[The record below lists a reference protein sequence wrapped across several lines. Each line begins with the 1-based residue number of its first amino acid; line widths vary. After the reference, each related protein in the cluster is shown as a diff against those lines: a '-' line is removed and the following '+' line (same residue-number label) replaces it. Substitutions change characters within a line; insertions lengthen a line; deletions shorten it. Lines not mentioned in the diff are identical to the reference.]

1 MKIAIHQKSFLP
13 YPGWFAKVQH
23 SDVFLDLGGYQFSPN
38 EMYHR
43 TFMATDKYLTIPV
56 VKEKD
61 TAINDIKVRVD
72 DLPKFA
78 DQILTYLRSY
88 KGSERYKEVCKIFN
102 DPIQNL
108 KDKKFTTLSEVIDAF
123 NKPVLVYL
131 GLDSRIDSCVNFNSN
146 LSKTELLADLLKQKA
161 QQGTYVS
168 GGGARVYLDTN
179 LLESNGFKTEFQ
191 SRVNQDSWGCSIVHY
206 LFTYDKDE
214 ILIKLKEDFSFE

>member
-23 SDVFLDLGGYQFSPN
+23 SDIFLDLGEYQFSPN

-43 TFMATDKYLTIPV
+43 TFMQTDKYLTIPV

-61 TAINDIKVRVD
+61 TSINNIKVRVD

-88 KGSERYKEVCKIFN
+88 KGCERYKEVSKIFN

-108 KDKKFTTLSEVIDAF
+108 KDKKYKTLTEVIDAF

-131 GLDSRIDSCVNFNSN
+131 GLDSRIDSDVNFNSN
-146 LSKTELLADLLKQKA
+146 LSKTELLADLLKQKTT
-161 QQGTYVS
+161 QGTYIS

-191 SRVNQDSWGCSIVHY
+191 SRVNPDSWGCSIVHY
-206 LFTYDKDE
+206 LFNYSKDE
-214 ILIKLKEDFSFE
+214 ILMKLKEDFSFE